1 MKKLTR
7 LKCLSSLILALAA
20 ALSLTAC
27 SADTAS
33 GVFPELSQIVG
44 EIIQTAEESSPV
56 TREFFQTQEPEEQS
70 AEPERP
76 DVPLT
81 SGEGQDG
88 FPQTDEEPVQPDAPP
103 ESSPVTREFFQ
114 TQEPEKQS
122 AEPERPDVP
131 QTPGEG
137 QVGFPQTDEESAQPD
152 APTESSPV
160 TREFFQTQEP
170 EEQSAEPERPD
181 VPLTSGEGQDGFP
194 QTDEEPVQ
202 PDAPPESSPV
212 TREFFQTQEPE
223 KQSAEPERPDVP
235 QTPGEGQVGFP
246 QTDEESAQ
254 PDAPTE
260 SSIAEDGSY
269 TTKEDVALYIHTY
282 GKLPQNFITKKQARE
297 LGWGGGS
304 LEPYAPGMCIGGDR
318 FGNYEGLLPEGHSY
332 TECDVNTLG
341 ASSRGAERIV
351 FSSDGLIYYTG
362 DHYASFTLLYGE
374 E

>member
-1 MKKLTR
+1 M
-7 LKCLSSLILALAA
+7 
-20 ALSLTAC
+20 
-27 SADTAS
+27 
-33 GVFPELSQIVG
+33 
-44 EIIQTAEESSPV
+44 
-56 TREFFQTQEPEEQS
+56 
-70 AEPERP
+70 
-76 DVPLT
+76 
-81 SGEGQDG
+81 
-88 FPQTDEEPVQPDAPP
+88 
-103 ESSPVTREFFQ
+103 
-114 TQEPEKQS
+114 
-122 AEPERPDVP
+122 
-131 QTPGEG
+131 
-137 QVGFPQTDEESAQPD
+137 GFPQTDEESVQPD

-181 VPLTSGEGQDGFP
+181 VPLTSGEGQ
-194 QTDEEPVQ
+194 
-202 PDAPPESSPV
+202 
-212 TREFFQTQEPE
+212 
-223 KQSAEPERPDVP
+223 
-235 QTPGEGQVGFP
+235 VGFP

-254 PDAPTE
+254 PDAPPE

-341 ASSRGAERIV
+341 ASSRGAERII